1 MTPEAFA
8 YKNLLTSHE
17 PKFSRRTLTFR
28 PENKFPSEFEK
39 FLKDTVKN
47 LKLHRYSLVAT
58 RISRTAFLYKDMR
71 MLSSTTLP
79 QSLQTSTSTPPV
91 ARKRGKQAR
100 KIDLLK
106 LAKATGCFETKKE
119 AREALKGLGFVCT
132 PAAVDELLDAGT
144 EIGESRK
151 SRRNRVIQEHL
162 GYLPKET
169 YRPHTGP
176 MPVLLPKGKPTDRLI
191 GVKKKAVTAM
201 AHSLMRHGAS
211 GGHTVRV
218 EFALDA
224 SKVDYVVVMGQNR
237 DTYGG
242 SFKGWSANED
252 HHRIT
257 VPSDWRLRVE
267 RKGLARLGGMMTLD
281 AHPLMSDADVVLY
294 AATWARQGRGY
305 DVKVERGYIAQLGG
319 EHFHGESAQDAI
331 KGVKRKL
338 KAAGMPARTMTSP
351 YALTVDAFVKRYAGR
366 KMTVSVSDAQESG
379 SCDFGI
385 RSWCEFV
392 GIDYDD
398 QEAPMDAVL
407 AGFQARPQDEVRR
420 AVLFA
425 VRRHRAER
433 RASVR

>member
-17 PKFSRRTLTFR
+17 PKFFRRPLTFR
-28 PENKFPSEFEK
+28 PKNKFPSNFGK
-39 FLKDTVKN
+39 FFKDTVKN

-79 QSLQTSTSTPPV
+79 QSLQSSTSTPPA

-132 PAAVDELLDAGT
+132 PAAVDELLDAST

-162 GYLPKET
+162 GYLPKLT
-169 YRPHTGP
+169 YQAHTGP
-176 MPVLLPKGKPTDRLI
+176 MPVLLPKGQPMDRLI

-281 AHPLMSDADVVLY
+281 AHPLMSNADVVLY

-305 DVKVERGYIAQLGG
+305 DVKVDRGFIAMLDG
-319 EHFHGESAQDAI
+319 EHFHGDSAQAAI
-331 KGVKRKL
+331 KGVRRKL
-338 KAAGMPARTMTSP
+338 KAAGMTARTVTSP

-366 KMTVSVSDAQESG
+366 KISVSVSDAQESG

-385 RSWCEFV
+385 RSWCEYV
-392 GIDYDD
+392 GIDYDE
-398 QEAPMDAVL
+398 QEAPLDAVL
-407 AGFQARPQDEVRR
+407 AGFKARPQDEVRR
-420 AVLFA
+420 AVLYA

-433 RASVR
+433 RVSNS

>member
-1 MTPEAFA
+1 
-8 YKNLLTSHE
+8 
-17 PKFSRRTLTFR
+17 
-28 PENKFPSEFEK
+28 
-39 FLKDTVKN
+39 
-47 LKLHRYSLVAT
+47 
-58 RISRTAFLYKDMR
+58 

-79 QSLQTSTSTPPV
+79 QSLQSSASTPPA

-132 PAAVDELLDAGT
+132 PAAVDELLDAST

-162 GYLPKET
+162 GYLPKLT
-169 YRPHTGP
+169 YQAHTGP
-176 MPVLLPKGKPTDRLI
+176 MPVLLPKGQPMDRLI

-331 KGVKRKL
+331 KGVRRKL
-338 KAAGMPARTMTSP
+338 KAAGMPARTVTSP

-420 AVLFA
+420 AILFA

-433 RASVR
+433 RVFNRLPS

>member
-1 MTPEAFA
+1 
-8 YKNLLTSHE
+8 
-17 PKFSRRTLTFR
+17 
-28 PENKFPSEFEK
+28 
-39 FLKDTVKN
+39 
-47 LKLHRYSLVAT
+47 
-58 RISRTAFLYKDMR
+58 

-79 QSLQTSTSTPPV
+79 QSLQSSTSTPPA
-91 ARKRGKQAR
+91 ARKRSKQAS

-106 LAKATGCFETKKE
+106 LAKVTGCFKTKKE
-119 AREALKGLGFVCT
+119 AKEALKGLGFVCT
-132 PAAVDELLDAGT
+132 PAAVDELLGAAA
-144 EIGESRK
+144 EIRQLRK

-162 GYLPKET
+162 GYLPKQT
-169 YRPHTGP
+169 YKSGTGP
-176 MPVLLPKGKPTDRLI
+176 MPVLLPKGNPMDRLI

-201 AHSLMRHGAS
+201 AHFLMRHGAS

-218 EFALDA
+218 DFALDA
-224 SKVDYVVVMGQNR
+224 SAVNYEVVMDQNR
-237 DTYGG
+237 DTYSG

-281 AHPLMSDADVVLY
+281 AHPLMSDGDVVLY
-294 AATWARQGRGY
+294 TATWARQGRGY
-305 DVKVERGYIAQLGG
+305 DVKVERGYIAMLDG
-319 EHFHGESAQDAI
+319 EHFHGESAQFAI
-331 KGVKRKL
+331 KGLRRKL
-338 KAAGMPARTMTSP
+338 KAAGLPARTVTSP
-351 YALTVDAFVKRYAGR
+351 YALTVDAFVNRYVGR
-366 KMTVSVSDAQESG
+366 KMSVSVSDAQESG

-392 GIDYDD
+392 GIAYDD
-398 QEAPMDAVL
+398 QEAPLDAVL

-433 RASVR
+433 RAANR